1 MYYAF
6 MIVNII
12 QYHYLSVNR
21 ESTEYFIILLLTKII
36 KYDTLVLYLVST

>member
-12 QYHYLSVNR
+12 QYLYLSVNR
-21 ESTEYFIILLLTKII
+21 ESTKYFIILLLTKIL
-36 KYDTLVLYLVST
+36 KYVTLVLYLVST